1 MGRKIHASFC
11 LILFLGQLWL
21 TPLTSAQTP
30 DLLSLQD
37 ALNFAYQHNPRLA
50 EARENIKGAQGEL
63 LSARTFANPQI
74 EAEIGGLKKDDEG
87 QRNGNLDTIAFKQS
101 FDPPGVRYLESQM
114 ARNEVA
120 IEHESLKSVWSDVY
134 LEVRTIY
141 ARVVLDKKELELK
154 KSNLKA
160 MRQFFSN
167 VQLRYQSGQT
177 LKNNLQRAR
186 IELSKTESDY
196 LKAENDLNIDKARLN
211 LVLGR
216 PRAVPFDIK
225 DELAEEKLEL
235 DLDALIAAALANR
248 PDVKIEET
256 EFDSK
261 KKNVRKEQL
270 NRLPSYS
277 FGFQRVDEDDEE
289 DYAALVE
296 FSIPL
301 WDLNKGGVKKSKA
314 QREAQRIK
322 LEALKNEVAFEVYV
336 AYEDAR
342 LALKQLALFKKSLE
356 ESHEMFRLAGLR
368 YKEGEIDFINYL
380 DQVKASLDSRMQYY
394 HSLYQLNQSISAL
407 EKSIYSSLRGEE
419 FLQ

>member
-1 MGRKIHASFC
+1 MGRKIYVSFC
-11 LILFLGQLWL
+11 LILFLAQFWL
-21 TPLTSAQTP
+21 TPLISAQEP
-30 DLLSLQD
+30 EPLGLQE
-37 ALNFAYQHNPRLA
+37 ALDFAYQHNPRLA

-63 LSARTFANPQI
+63 LTARKFANPEI
-74 EAEIGGLKKDDEG
+74 EAEIGGLKKDDDGRRE
-87 QRNGNLDTIAFKQS
+87 GNLDTLAFKQS
-101 FDPPGVRYLESQM
+101 FDPPGVRYLESQI

-120 IEHESLKSVWSDVY
+120 IQQEDLKSVWSEVY

-154 KSNLKA
+154 RSNLKS

-167 VQLRYQSGQT
+167 VQLRYQSGQS

-216 PRAVPFDIK
+216 PRDMAFDVK

-235 DLDALIAAALANR
+235 DLDGLIADALANR
-248 PDVKIEET
+248 PDVKMEET

-261 KKNVRKEQL
+261 NKNVRKEQL

-277 FGFQRVDEDDEE
+277 LGFQRTDEDDDK

-296 FSIPL
+296 ISIPI
-301 WDLNKGGVKKSKA
+301 WDLNNGQVKKSKA

-322 LEALKNEVAFEVYV
+322 LEAMKNEVAFEVYV
-336 AYEDAR
+336 AYQDAR
-342 LALKQLALFKKSLE
+342 LALKQLALFKESLE

-368 YKEGEIDFINYL
+368 YKEGEIDFINYM

>member
-11 LILFLGQLWL
+11 LIMFLGQLWL

-30 DLLSLQD
+30 ELLSLQD
-37 ALNFAYQHNPRLA
+37 ALTFAYQHNPRLA

-74 EAEIGGLKKDDEG
+74 EAEIGGLKKDGEG
-87 QRNGNLDTIAFKQS
+87 RREGNLDTLAFKQS

-120 IEHESLKSVWSDVY
+120 IQHEFLKSVWSEVY
-134 LEVRTIY
+134 LDVRTIY
-141 ARVVLDKKELELK
+141 ARVVLDKKKLELK

-186 IELSKTESDY
+186 IELSRTESDY

-216 PRAVPFDIK
+216 PRDIQFDIK

-235 DLDALIAAALANR
+235 DLDGLIAAALANR

-277 FGFQRVDEDDEE
+277 FGFQRADEDDEE

-296 FSIPL
+296 ISIPL
-301 WDLNKGGVKKSKA
+301 WDLNNGEVKKSKA

-322 LEALKNEVAFEVYV
+322 LEAMKNEVAFEVYV